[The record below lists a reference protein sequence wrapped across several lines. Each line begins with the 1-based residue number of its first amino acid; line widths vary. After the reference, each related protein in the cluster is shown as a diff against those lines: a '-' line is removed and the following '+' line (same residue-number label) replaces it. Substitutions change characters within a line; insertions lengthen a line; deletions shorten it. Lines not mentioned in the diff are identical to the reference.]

1 MKLNRRM
8 YRSFRALLLVVLLL
22 VTGRGLL
29 AQFLS
34 PAPTTSEGL
43 NIPRPLTTDPAILY
57 PSDREM
63 ILMSGDLIS
72 VTVFGPGEYADIERI
87 SLDGTVRLPLVG
99 VIKLV
104 GLSLEDAQTTI
115 AARMVQLELYRD
127 PQVSIQV
134 SEAPGHVVTVT
145 GEMHGSIPIIGHKR
159 LLDVLSIVGGM
170 SPSASPVITI
180 ERPGVTEPITV
191 DLGSDPVHS
200 SAANVPIFAG
210 DTVLIGTVGG
220 FYVVGAV
227 KSPGLQ
233 HLNGLLPTTVMQA
246 VALSGGVQFAS
257 KQNQT
262 RLIRTTGSQ
271 RSLVQLHLKEILN
284 GKEPDPILQ
293 ADDILFIPPDRVK
306 AFFTAGGFT
315 AIFGIAIAAYA
326 ITRY

>member
-8 YRSFRALLLVVLLL
+8 YRSLRVLLL
-22 VTGRGLL
+22 VALLLSTGRGLL

-63 ILMSGDLIS
+63 ILMSGDLIT
-72 VTVFGPGEYADIERI
+72 VTVFGPGDYADAERI

-104 GLSLEDAQTTI
+104 GLSLQDAQTTI
-115 AARMVQLELYRD
+115 AARMVQLDLYRD

-134 SEAPGHVVTVT
+134 TEAPGHVVTVT
-145 GEMHGSIPIIGHKR
+145 GEMHGSVPVIGHKR
-159 LLDVLSIVGGM
+159 LLDVLSFVGGM
-170 SPSASPVITI
+170 VVNASPVITI
-180 ERPGVTEPITV
+180 ERPGVTDPITV

-200 SAANVPIFAG
+200 SAANVPLFAG
-210 DTVLIGTVGG
+210 DTVLVGNVGG
-220 FYVVGAV
+220 FYVIGAV
-227 KSPGLQ
+227 KSPGL
-233 HLNGLLPTTVMQA
+233 HTLNGMLPTTVMQA
-246 VALSGGVQFAS
+246 IALSGGVQFAS

-262 RLIRTTGSQ
+262 RLIRTIGSQ
-271 RSLVQLHLKEILN
+271 RSLVELHLKNILN

-306 AFFTAGGFT
+306 GFFTAGAFT
-315 AIFGIAIAAYA
+315 TIFGIALAAYT